1 MTNPKTRMTIP
12 MFQMTGGSVSW
23 STMMKPMQMRI
34 RARFARTI
42 RQHTPLVFGQNGLG
56 ADMVST
62 ANPAFI
68 VFFDF
73 TVLIPLAAVIAVPG
87 NSLLENLTAHCTAP
101 VLLLPDLADMAVGGL

>member
-1 MTNPKTRMTIP
+1 MTIP

-87 NSLLENLTAHCTAP
+87 KSLLENLTAHCTAP